1 MTYERLFYLK
11 YKKGLTTYELIR
23 RFPEDAERVSEVALM
38 DVPEPTL
45 REIMWE
51 KKAYERLMLLKKRF
65 SRFF

>member
-23 RFPEDAERVSEVALM
+23 RFPEDAERVSEVALL

-45 REIMWE
+45 RKILWE